1 MGLLDKLLVGAGV
14 ALAGA
19 VVRGAFKEA
28 QETKRRRSCPLRFED
43 GVSQDQFIAIVQDA
57 AKHTPRVKDV
67 RVNGMTVGLEVRSN
81 SGLSTWAVEVDFN
94 DYGRLTGTYW
104 LESEN
109 SQSPIPEHF
118 AKAVQTRIRER
129 VTQ

>member
-1 MGLLDKLLVGAGV
+1 
-14 ALAGA
+14 

-28 QETKRRRSCPLRFED
+28 QETKRRRNCTLRFED

-67 RVNGMTVGLEVRSN
+67 TVNGMTVDLEVRSN

-118 AKAVQTRIRER
+118 ARAVQARIRER
-129 VTQ
+129 ATQ